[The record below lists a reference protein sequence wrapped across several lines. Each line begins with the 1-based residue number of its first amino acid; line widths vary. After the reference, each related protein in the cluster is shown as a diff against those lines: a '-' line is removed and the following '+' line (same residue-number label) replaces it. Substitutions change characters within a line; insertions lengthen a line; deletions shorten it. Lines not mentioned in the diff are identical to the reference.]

1 MRLKPCIVYDI
12 GHICEPDAPLESVVM
27 ANALVNSA
35 PLIAGRTDPEDRRQL
50 AQYVYRIARGLI
62 GTPTAKQLNFP
73 SQSTFGAI
81 TGFKL
86 QQRYGKFLSK
96 LFPERMK
103 DNNFARF
110 TGLLESSTFD
120 REGIRYSLPDKVY
133 SEEST
138 KW

>member
-1 MRLKPCIVYDI
+1 
-12 GHICEPDAPLESVVM
+12 
-27 ANALVNSA
+27 
-35 PLIAGRTDPEDRRQL
+35 
-50 AQYVYRIARGLI
+50 
-62 GTPTAKQLNFP
+62 
-73 SQSTFGAI
+73 
-81 TGFKL
+81 
-86 QQRYGKFLSK
+86 
-96 LFPERMK
+96 MK